1 MARISTKYFPKMS
14 ETEEENEKIFETLEK
29 TLDMIKTGNLANG
42 KTEELLKIFRPE
54 SFIGLHLKEL
64 YNGEKPDTVSLRAFI
79 NALIAVMLVEQA
91 KPGFEFADI
100 RMKEKLGQALYEQRI
115 SGKAKN
121 RNEIENKLVQLN
133 ALITKLNTEEFYR
146 AVDKDVSEL
155 ELETASTGTN
165 AEQRAVARDA
175 IIEILKLWS
184 EPKWKKN
191 INKTPQNIDTQ
202 KVKNILGA
210 A

>member
-1 MARISTKYFPKMS
+1 M
-14 ETEEENEKIFETLEK
+14 
-29 TLDMIKTGNLANG
+29 D
-42 KTEELLKIFRPE
+42 ELLKIFKPE
-54 SFIGLHLKEL
+54 SFIGLHLEEL
-64 YNGEKPDTVSLRAFI
+64 YSGEKPDTVSLRAFI
-79 NALIAVMLVEQA
+79 NSLIEVMLVEQA

-133 ALITKLNTEEFYR
+133 LLITKLNTEEFYR
-146 AVDKDVSEL
+146 AVDKNVSEL
-155 ELETASTGTN
+155 ELETASTGTS

-175 IIEILKLWS
+175 IIEILVLWS
-184 EPKWKKN
+184 EPKWKSK
-191 INKTPQNIDTQ
+191 INKTPQSIDTQ